1 MVWGRCFY
9 EGALKYNRFWFLRS
23 CLALC
28 RINRTARQDIN
39 STRVFTYIWCT
50 KTNPPVNNSFKIDF
64 TFLFSGICKE
74 VWGLGSGWR
83 EKGKKGIGAIFACM
97 IVFRYHFS
105 SGDWFL
111 QLHRGICR
119 IYFTLVESKIDSYS
133 FLSSMKIWFYR
144 EILLLLPL
152 FLGFKS
158 YYFKSRWTANALW
171 WSWSHRIVSIIYHN
185 SMRYT
190 I

>member
-1 MVWGRCFY
+1 MRP
-9 EGALKYNRFWFLRS
+9 LFLWRS
-23 CLALC
+23 IELQSS
-28 RINRTARQDIN
+28 IEFTTARQHIN